1 MKGAYFHSGDTM
13 EQKIGGV
20 HVQYFHIC
28 KRKLWLYSKQIS
40 FENDHERVIEGAL
53 LHENSYAR
61 KDKEIAI
68 DGAVIDV
75 LDGDFVQE
83 TKLSSKMQK
92 VDEWQLLYYLY
103 LLKKRGIKKQG
114 KIAYTKEKKVIVVE
128 LTEEKE
134 QKVAKMIADIYKIVE
149 TEYAPKLK
157 KLPYCKNC
165 AYYDFCYSFEESD
178 IGAT

>member
-1 MKGAYFHSGDTM
+1 M
-13 EQKIGGV
+13 
-20 HVQYFHIC
+20 
-28 KRKLWLYSKQIS
+28 
-40 FENDHERVIEGAL
+40 IEGAL

-128 LTEEKE
+128 LTEEKRTKSGE
-134 QKVAKMIADIYKIVE
+134 NDSGYLQNSRNRI
-149 TEYAPKLK
+149 
-157 KLPYCKNC
+157 C
-165 AYYDFCYSFEESD
+165 S
-178 IGAT
+178 